1 LTVSVGVVPLWVLV
15 DAELLDELASPEGEL
30 WVLVALDSWELRELS
45 RLCKCSWAFA
55 LELGLSA
62 ASPLLALFCSRSW
75 ARARAV
81 S

>member
-1 LTVSVGVVPLWVLV
+1 MSVGVVPLWVLV
-15 DAELLDELASPEGEL
+15 DAALLDELASPRGEL
-30 WVLVALDSWELRELS
+30 WVLVALDSGELRELS

-55 LELGLSA
+55 LELELSVA
-62 ASPLLALFCSRSW
+62 PSLLVLFCSRSW

>member
-1 LTVSVGVVPLWVLV
+1 MSVGVVPLWVLV
-15 DAELLDELASPEGEL
+15 DAELLAEFASSGGEL
-30 WVLVALDSWELRELS
+30 WVLVVLDPWELSELS

-55 LELGLSA
+55 LELELSVA
-62 ASPLLALFCSRSW
+62 PSLLVLFCSRSW